1 MADLV
6 KRIFLDPS
14 RCIGCRS
21 CVAACRECDTHK
33 GESMIYI
40 DYLERHDTVASSLLP
55 AHRPTGARQILPLS
69 RDRRISSISQTPLLL
84 TGARHTPRQCAS
96 DI

>member
-1 MADLV
+1 MAV

-33 GESMIYI
+33 GESMIFI
-40 DYLERHDTVASSLLP
+40 DYIKRETTVATLANALH
-55 AHRPTGARQILPLS
+55 ALRGAVGAVRAGVSGAGDSRQP
-69 RDRRISSISQTPLLL
+69 RWRR
-84 TGARHTPRQCAS
+84 AS
-96 DI
+96 GG

>member
-1 MADLV
+1 MAV

-33 GESMIYI
+33 GESMIFI
-40 DYLERHDTVASSLLP
+40 DYINAGQHCRLFADALYALRGAAGPLRAGVPGAGDSRQPRWCRAS
-55 AHRPTGARQILPLS
+55 G
-69 RDRRISSISQTPLLL
+69 
-84 TGARHTPRQCAS
+84 G
-96 DI
+96 

>member
-1 MADLV
+1 MVETV

-21 CVAACRECDTHK
+21 CVAACRECDSHK

-40 DYLERHDTVASSLLP
+40 DNE
-55 AHRPTGARQILPLS
+55 
-69 RDRRISSISQTPLLL
+69 
-84 TGARHTPRQCAS
+84 CAS
-96 DI
+96 DHWQFTIWPECEGCSNRKAG